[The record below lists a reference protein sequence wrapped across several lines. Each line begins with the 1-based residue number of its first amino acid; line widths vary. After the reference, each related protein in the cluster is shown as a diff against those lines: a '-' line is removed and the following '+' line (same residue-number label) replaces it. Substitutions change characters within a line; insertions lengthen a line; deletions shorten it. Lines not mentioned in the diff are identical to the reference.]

1 MSDNRL
7 SLTSTP
13 NHYQLPR
20 RGIFSPI
27 SDSFILSVII
37 SFTAVILSVVFFVIL
52 SFLSISTALFT
63 SFVRAQQSTPAVTTS
78 AATSEGLL

>member
-20 RGIFSPI
+20 R
-27 SDSFILSVII
+27 
-37 SFTAVILSVVFFVIL
+37 AVILSVVFFVIL